1 MGLVLI
7 ILLQIIKVDRLAVAG
22 STGSLVAYDFLFFGW
37 LRTVVDSLVGDLA
50 RAVLVI
56 RNPSVPA

>member
-1 MGLVLI
+1 M
-7 ILLQIIKVDRLAVAG
+7 LLQIIKVDRLAVAG